1 LSAAAAQVEITYITG
16 VAAVLEVLDQMKVTL
31 QIMQQESFIPV
42 LSERGESLQLQVVA
56 TLTFQEILVL

>member
-1 LSAAAAQVEITYITG
+1 VEITYITG